1 MRIAAIAMLAALAP
15 AALAQS
21 GSAVDAVVVTATR
34 FQDSKR
40 DLPVGVTV
48 ITADDIRQSATT
60 NLPEILAQFGLL
72 QVRDNA
78 GTPNQQVDLR
88 GFGVTGDQNTLLLVD
103 GMRISENEIVPAQL
117 SAIPLESIERI
128 EIVRGSGAVQYGG
141 GASGGAINIITRRAS
156 PGTSRAYVSGRAG
169 GYGTAEGR
177 AGIAAMGERLGFS
190 LDAVKENTQGYRRN
204 NRYQQ
209 TNVAGT
215 LEARPSQ
222 DGRAYLRF
230 ALGEQSL
237 QLPGALTEAQI
248 AADPRQTSSPG
259 NESDR
264 EDGTVTLGGA
274 FKAGRHEFAADL
286 SLRDKKATA
295 LFLPAFFV
303 DTRVDLKSFA
313 PRGRLRFDA
322 FGREHE
328 VVLGIDLEEWEY
340 GSRSAA
346 SAATLAAPFSH
357 RTGEQSSRAAY
368 AQANLWVAERTR
380 LVLGGRTQRT
390 KERLVEQVFPTDD
403 RRQEH
408 SLDAGEVALRQGF
421 GGGWSA
427 YAKTGTS
434 FRVATFDENAC
445 FFPPCAATLLK
456 PQEASAAEAG
466 VEYERAGLRGRV
478 AAYGMRL
485 EDEIYFSPLQGAN
498 VNLAPTKRRGVEFE
512 GAWRAAPAL
521 ELRASFALLE
531 AKFRATGR
539 NVPLVPEA
547 IAAAGAY
554 WSFAPRSRLNVNL
567 RYVGEQRYDNDEA
580 NTFARVQPAY
590 GLVDAKIEHRA
601 GRIELGLEVR
611 NLLGKDYYSYGA
623 VNFLGTGFSA
633 YPAPGRA
640 AYATLAYRMD

>member
-21 GSAVDAVVVTATR
+21 GSSYDAVVVTATR

-48 ITADDIRQSATT
+48 ITAEDIRQSATT

-88 GFGVTGDQNTLLLVD
+88 GFGVTGDQNTVVLID
-103 GMRISENEIVPAQL
+103 GLRVSESEVVPAQL
-117 SAIPLESIERI
+117 SAVPLESIERI

-141 GASGGAINIITRRAS
+141 GASGGAINIITRRRE
-156 PGTSRAYVSGRAG
+156 PGTARGYLLGRAG
-169 GYGTAEGR
+169 GYGTNEGR
-177 AGIAAMGERLGFS
+177 AGYASMGETLGFS
-190 LDAVKENTQGYRRN
+190 LDASAENTEGYRRN
-204 NRYQQ
+204 NRFKQ

-215 LEARPSQ
+215 LEARP
-222 DGRAYLRF
+222 DGGRAYLRF
-230 ALGEQSL
+230 AAGDQGL

-259 NESDR
+259 NDSDR
-264 EDGTVTLGGA
+264 KDGTVTLGGA
-274 FKAGRHEFAADL
+274 FNAGRHEIAADL
-286 SLRDKKATA
+286 SFRDKKATA
-295 LFLPAFFV
+295 LFLPAFYV
-303 DTRVDLKSFA
+303 ETRVDLKSFA
-313 PRGRLRFDA
+313 PRAKLRFDA
-322 FGREHE
+322 FGREHD
-328 VVLGIDLEEWEY
+328 VVLGMDWEEWDY

-346 SAATLAAPFSH
+346 SPAALAAPFS
-357 RTGEQSSRAAY
+357 RRVGEQSNRAFY

-390 KERLVEQVFPTDD
+390 EERLAEQVFPTDD

-408 SLDAGEVALRQGF
+408 SLDAHEVALRQGF

-434 FRVATFDENAC
+434 FRVANFDENAC

-456 PQEASAAEAG
+456 PQEARADEAG
-466 VEYERAGLRGRV
+466 LEYEKVGLRGRV
-478 AAYGMRL
+478 AAYSMRL
-485 EDEIYFSPLQGAN
+485 ENEIYFSPLQGAN
-498 VNLAPTKRRGVEFE
+498 VNLAPTRRRGVEFE
-512 GAWRAAPAL
+512 GAWRAARTL
-521 ELRASFALLE
+521 ELRAAFALLE
-531 AKFRATGR
+531 AKFRANG
-539 NVPLVPEA
+539 NDVPLVPES
-547 IAAAGAY
+547 IATAGVH
-554 WSFAPRSRLNVNL
+554 WSFASRSGLNLNL
-567 RYVGEQRYDNDEA
+567 RYVGPQRYDNDEA
-580 NTFARVQPAY
+580 NTFARRQPAY
-590 GLVDAKIEHRA
+590 GLVDAKLEHRM
-601 GRIELGLEVR
+601 GRFELGLEVR
-611 NLLGKDYYSYGA
+611 NLFDKDYYSYGA

-640 AYATLAYRMD
+640 AYASLAYRFD